1 MLWTCIAGRGIGL
14 GESPLQKTWP
24 RGDAAMKRLLAC
36 GMLALVCGAYGTASA
51 ADVPEGNSVFNGA
64 QNPAF
69 SRWGGMPPP
78 RPKTPSPTPAAKAR
92 AADTAAATRAQEE
105 ANFLRRLAVCDK
117 LQQMAN
123 EIGDEALEKQAM
135 QLQQKAQSVYKQ
147 RTAVNF
153 DAPADDAPRGK
164 KR

>member
-1 MLWTCIAGRGIGL
+1 
-14 GESPLQKTWP
+14 
-24 RGDAAMKRLLAC
+24 
-36 GMLALVCGAYGTASA
+36 
-51 ADVPEGNSVFNGA
+51 VPEGYSVFNGA

-69 SRWGGMPPP
+69 SRWGGSPPP

-123 EIGDEALEKQAM
+123 ETGDETLEKQAM